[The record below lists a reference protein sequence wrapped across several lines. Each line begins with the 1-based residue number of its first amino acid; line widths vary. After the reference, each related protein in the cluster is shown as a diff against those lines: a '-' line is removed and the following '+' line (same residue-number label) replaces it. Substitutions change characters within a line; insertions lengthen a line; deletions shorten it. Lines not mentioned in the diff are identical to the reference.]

1 MSPTQQNQTQHSPNP
16 EIIRSMFSKVAG
28 QYDKAN
34 SVLSVG
40 IHHLWRKKLV
50 RLSGATDGQ
59 SILDCATGTGD
70 LAIEFKKA
78 VGPNGRVVGTDFCA
92 DMLESAPQK
101 AKAENLDIL
110 FEQADVT
117 QLQYQDNQF
126 DVVSIS
132 FGIRNV
138 NNPVKALQEMAR
150 VAKPGG
156 RVMILEFGQ
165 MQTPVVK
172 DLYGDKIDIHGGGL
186 DLMFPHHE
194 NEIAQSEACFD
205 HDHDAGEA
213 GKNQHQF
220 VNYWMHWNMIQF
232 SGAKMSKSLGNVIPM
247 RDFLKIQHAEV
258 YKWMMLTPHYRS
270 TAEYSEDAINL
281 AVAGLARVYSALAL
295 AESIIQGS
303 VESKSDAKYAEE

>member
-1 MSPTQQNQTQHSPNP
+1 MSSSQQNQTQHSPNP

-50 RLSGATDGQ
+50 QLSNAQVGQ
-59 SILDCATGTGD
+59 AVLDCATGTGD

-78 VGPNGRVVGTDFCA
+78 VGASGKVIGTDFCV
-92 DMLESAPQK
+92 DMLESAPKK
-101 AKAENLDIL
+101 AKAENLEIK

-156 RVMILEFGQ
+156 RVMVLEFGQ
-165 MQTPVVK
+165 MQTPVIK
-172 DLYGDKIDIHGGGL
+172 DLYNFYSEKVLPIIGGWVTGQKEAYQYL
-186 DLMFPHHE
+186 QKSSAAFPSREAFVDLMQQAGCFAEMNFVPVSFG
-194 NEIAQSEACFD
+194 IAYIYT
-205 HDHDAGEA
+205 GVV
-213 GKNQHQF
+213 KT
-220 VNYWMHWNMIQF
+220 
-232 SGAKMSKSLGNVIPM
+232 K
-247 RDFLKIQHAEV
+247 
-258 YKWMMLTPHYRS
+258 
-270 TAEYSEDAINL
+270 
-281 AVAGLARVYSALAL
+281 
-295 AESIIQGS
+295 
-303 VESKSDAKYAEE
+303 